1 MNDKRYRYI
10 LYVIT
15 PVIVATIGIQIYWN
29 IKNYES
35 SMQQL
40 INDVQTS
47 LDKAIDDYYTNLAE
61 ETTLAFSFN
70 ESKDADKLF
79 NSTSAIGSLLQ
90 DIDINEG
97 RFKNLNTIDVSKIKG
112 AKVFKGFKADS
123 MMAAERKTNKSWT
136 IDSLKNEIKGI
147 RDSADYIELNNFQVL
162 TSKVM
167 VSITNDTLN
176 LKVVDTLLK
185 KELNRK
191 NITIDYN
198 INYKAPELP
207 NGFKDSVILI
217 EADSTN
223 FGHDGFLSVL
233 SESSFLPKESN
244 LSIDFTNETAVILKR
259 MLGGIGI
266 STLLVLAII
275 SCLFY
280 MLKIIRDQKQLAEVK
295 NDLISN
301 ITHEFK
307 TPIATIGVALE
318 SINNFEAID
327 DKEKTKRYVDMSSTQ
342 LNKLNVMVE
351 KLLET
356 ATLDSENLNLN
367 KEQIDVVSLL
377 DTLVNRY
384 KTHNPNK
391 TINSSFKVEELL
403 VKVDVFHFENAL
415 NNILDNAM
423 KYGGDIISIDLLPSK
438 NTFEITISDNG
449 TSLSKAN
456 KDQIFEKFY
465 RVLKGN
471 QHDVKG
477 FGIGLFYTKS
487 IIEKHE
493 GRIELVLN
501 KSLTSFKITVPNG

>member
-1 MNDKRYRYI
+1 M
-10 LYVIT
+10 
-15 PVIVATIGIQIYWN
+15 
-29 IKNYES
+29 
-35 SMQQL
+35 
-40 INDVQTS
+40 
-47 LDKAIDDYYTNLAE
+47 
-61 ETTLAFSFN
+61 
-70 ESKDADKLF
+70 
-79 NSTSAIGSLLQ
+79 
-90 DIDINEG
+90 
-97 RFKNLNTIDVSKIKG
+97 NTIDVSKIKG

-327 DKEKTKRYVDMSSTQ
+327 RKDPNTY
-342 LNKLNVMVE
+342 
-351 KLLET
+351 KLL
-356 ATLDSENLNLN
+356 A
-367 KEQIDVVSLL
+367 QRPFVV
-377 DTLVNRY
+377 
-384 KTHNPNK
+384 
-391 TINSSFKVEELL
+391 
-403 VKVDVFHFENAL
+403 AL
-415 NNILDNAM
+415 RL
-423 KYGGDIISIDLLPSK
+423 K
-438 NTFEITISDNG
+438 N
-449 TSLSKAN
+449 
-456 KDQIFEKFY
+456 Y
-465 RVLKGN
+465 
-471 QHDVKG
+471 
-477 FGIGLFYTKS
+477 
-487 IIEKHE
+487 
-493 GRIELVLN
+493 
-501 KSLTSFKITVPNG
+501 